1 METKLQFLQI
11 VGSIV
16 AKHNN
21 IRKLSVEIAS
31 GEANEVAHA
40 AINALRDEVVQL
52 LEGLPRIDY
61 FESLDLT
68 CDDKSFFETLI
79 MSVKNTTLS
88 VQHNDYKIKSIAKD
102 TLKKRI
108 KHLKQNF
115 VPNQDEIF
123 ALEGRLSNIV
133 DTELREELSLLKNF
147 ERLNDEK
154 ITPYFMALAKQ
165 LASDAL
171 LSDIR
176 NTDGT
181 EFIDCSERERYI

>member
-1 METKLQFLQI
+1 
-11 VGSIV
+11 
-16 AKHNN
+16 
-21 IRKLSVEIAS
+21 
-31 GEANEVAHA
+31 
-40 AINALRDEVVQL
+40 VVQL
-52 LEGLPRIDY
+52 LDGLPRIDY

-79 MSVKNTTLS
+79 MSVKNVTLS
-88 VQHNDYKIKSIAKD
+88 AQHNYYKIKTISKD

-115 VPNQDEIF
+115 VLNQDEIF

-165 LASDAL
+165 PASDAL

-181 EFIDCSERERYI
+181 EFIDCSERERYISDYYKELYKNKDQGGEQGSIDDFLGEVAQHPDVVGSKLNEVEKA